1 MSKSVI
7 GGKIHCW
14 IGARVEGAEEREEDG
29 DFARGEVGSFWAE
42 RRKTLGALLGEILAE
57 R

>member
-1 MSKSVI
+1 MV
-7 GGKIHCW
+7 
-14 IGARVEGAEEREEDG
+14 

-42 RRKTLGALLGEILAE
+42 RRKTLGALIGEIQTE

>member
-1 MSKSVI
+1 MV
-7 GGKIHCW
+7 
-14 IGARVEGAEEREEDG
+14 

-42 RRKTLGALLGEILAE
+42 SRKTLGALLGEILAK